1 MEHFLNASRLKRLK
15 QEEGRVG
22 GYSRRARTKR
32 LEEMLKEDQD
42 RFINELN
49 GLRVSFPEKNQGGNS
64 NTGMKFLK
72 IKSFIIASLQGTQ
85 GGDSSWTPQKVQ
97 PSWVFLLSY

>member
-32 LEEMLKEDQD
+32 LEEMKREDQD

-64 NTGMKFLK
+64 NTGKNIVRVKNCLE
-72 IKSFIIASLQGTQ
+72 
-85 GGDSSWTPQKVQ
+85 
-97 PSWVFLLSY
+97 